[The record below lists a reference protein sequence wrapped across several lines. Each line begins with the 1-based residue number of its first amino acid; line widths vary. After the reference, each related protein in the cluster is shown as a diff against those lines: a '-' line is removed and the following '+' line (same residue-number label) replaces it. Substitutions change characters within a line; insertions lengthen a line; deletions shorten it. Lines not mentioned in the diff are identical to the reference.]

1 LSVNH
6 RVQVAAL
13 FLCAA
18 AAVRAQDIAP
28 AVEALANANKP
39 DQLASQDGKQ
49 RFQEYLKSLVRPSAV
64 FSNVFIAG
72 LEEARNFPHEWR
84 RTTTGF
90 EQRLGSQ
97 YAQYFLDNT
106 IELGFSSLH
115 HEDNRYVRLGDG
127 NFFRR
132 FGNVVKST
140 VVVSKTSGGH
150 TLALGQ
156 LAGAYGSW
164 AIASQVW
171 EPPSEQRGSR
181 ILLWGSVN
189 LAAKGGRNLI
199 KEFGPDFRKKKS
211 ASATAHP

>member
-1 LSVNH
+1 MSFRH
-6 RVQVAAL
+6 RVPVAVL

-18 AAVRAQDIAP
+18 AEVRAQDIAP
-28 AVEALANANKP
+28 AVEAIAGANKP
-39 DQLASQDGKQ
+39 DQLPSQDGKQ

-64 FSNVFIAG
+64 FSNVLIAG
-72 LEEARNFPHEWR
+72 FEQARNFPHEWH
-84 RTTTGF
+84 RTGTGF
-90 EQRLGSQ
+90 AKRLGSQ

-115 HEDNRYVRLGDG
+115 HEDNRYVRIGDG
-127 NFFRR
+127 SFFRR

-140 VVVSKTSGGH
+140 VVVSNTSGGH

-156 LAGAYGSW
+156 IAGAYGSW

-189 LAAKGGRNLI
+189 LAAKGGKNLV
-199 KEFGPDFRKKKS
+199 KEFGPDFRKKRTG
-211 ASATAHP
+211 SATSHP

>member
-1 LSVNH
+1 LSFNH
-6 RVQVAAL
+6 RVAVAVL

-18 AAVRAQDIAP
+18 AAARAQDIAP
-28 AVEALANANKP
+28 AVEAIANANKP
-39 DQLASQDGKQ
+39 DPLPSLDGKE
-49 RFQEYLKSLVRPSAV
+49 RIQEYLKSLVRPSAV
-64 FSNVFIAG
+64 FSNLLIAG
-72 LEEARNFPHEWR
+72 FEEARNFPHEWH
-84 RTTTGF
+84 RTGTGF
-90 EQRLGSQ
+90 EKRLGSQ

-115 HEDNRYVRLGDG
+115 HEDNRYVRIGDG

-140 VVVSKTSGGH
+140 VVVSNTSGGH

-156 LAGAYGSW
+156 IAGAYGSW

-199 KEFGPDFRKKKS
+199 KEFGPDLRKKHAVPT
-211 ASATAHP
+211 ASHP